1 MNLDVSAKR
10 YFPVLVC
17 VLLATVAYFQA
28 SGVGD
33 MVAGSVADTPPRIP
47 QLVRAPDKRVAP
59 SDAKPILERNAF
71 DSVTGPLAGLPPID
85 SPKLPEEVKKPTG
98 EPSIDTPACDFG
110 RVTLIAATSDPAR
123 SHATIVAGGK
133 AEKRIIGD
141 EVNGHAVEQLTWNR
155 VYLAKEG
162 TRCQMKLGDKSHK
175 AKKATPARKPKR
187 RRRRRARSTKLP
199 AELANKIQ
207 RISATEFKIE
217 RSVVDEILDKQA
229 ELMRFTRLR
238 PIKTGDKVSGLRVS
252 RVRKGSL
259 LATLGINN
267 GDQLQTINGFELT
280 NPQKALEAYGRLR
293 TADSLKLQVLRAGKP
308 VTIEFQIQ

>member
-10 YFPVLVC
+10 FFPLVIC
-17 VLLATVAYFQA
+17 VLLAATAYFQA
-28 SGVGD
+28 SGVGSF
-33 MVAGSVADTPPRIP
+33 VAGSVAATPG
-47 QLVRAPDKRVAP
+47 RAPQVARVPERRAVA

-71 DSVTGPLAGLPPID
+71 DSVTGPLSGLPIIE
-85 SPKLPEEVKKPTG
+85 PKLPVEEKKPTG
-98 EPSIDTPACDFG
+98 EPSIDTPKCDFG
-110 RVTLIAATSDPAR
+110 QVLLIAATSDPDR
-123 SHATIVAGGK
+123 SHAKIFAEGK
-133 AEKRIIGD
+133 AQKRMIGE
-141 EVNGHAVEQLTWNR
+141 EVNGHAIEQLAWNR
-155 VYLAKEG
+155 VYLAKDG
-162 TRCQMKLGDKSHK
+162 NRCQMKLGDKSNA
-175 AKKATPARKPKR
+175 AKPARKPARRPR

-207 RISATEFKIE
+207 KVSATEFKIE

-238 PIKTGDKVSGLRVS
+238 PIKTGDRVSGLRVS

-259 LATLGINN
+259 LDTLGINN
-267 GDQLQTINGFELT
+267 GDELRSINGFELT

-293 TADSLKLQVLRAGKP
+293 TADSLKLQVLRGGKP